1 MVANRQQSNI
11 LDFPVN
17 VQTEQRPW
25 EEQAEFDLQQ
35 IGVLSLQK
43 HHKLVRL
50 NDNSKTKNANI
61 DFESHPLFC

>member
-17 VQTEQRPW
+17 VLTEQRPW
-25 EEQAEFDLQQ
+25 EEQAEFYLQQ
-35 IGVLSLQK
+35 SGVLSLEK
-43 HHKLVRL
+43 RHKLVRFS
-50 NDNSKTKNANI
+50 DNSKTKNANI

>member
-1 MVANRQQSNI
+1 MVANSQQSNI

-17 VQTEQRPW
+17 VLTEQRPW

-35 IGVLSLQK
+35 SGVLSLEK

-50 NDNSKTKNANI
+50 NDNSMTKNTNI
-61 DFESHPLFC
+61 VFVFHPLFC